1 MFRLAFA
8 LCASL
13 LISTSA
19 FADGDEPAAEPAV
32 EGAAVEG
39 AAPQQAPPTEE
50 EIAAMSAQ
58 SGIPVEMLNRLL
70 NVEWTAG
77 PTDGSV
83 GSMATVQV
91 PEGLRYTSANGTRT
105 MLEFWG
111 NPTNGSEMALI
122 EPIAEEQV
130 WSAIFEWDESGYVED
145 TGHEDL
151 DADEMLKSIRA
162 GTEQGNKLRVEMG
175 SKPLTVDGW
184 AIPPKYDPATNHL
197 IWATR
202 ASTEDGSTVNYNVRL
217 LGRRGV
223 MSAVLLT
230 DPASLDVDRLAFESL
245 LTGFGFNADHR
256 YGDFKQGDQ
265 IAKYGL
271 AALVAGGVGAAAVK
285 SGLLA
290 RFWKFIVLG
299 FVAVGGFLK
308 RFFGGGER
316 VD

>member
-1 MFRLAFA
+1 MFRLVFV

-13 LISTSA
+13 LLSTPA
-19 FADGDEPAAEPAV
+19 FAEDGAAPAEAAAPA
-32 EGAAVEG
+32 EGAAQEH
-39 AAPQQAPPTEE
+39 APPSEAD
-50 EIAAMSAQ
+50 IVAAAEQMGMA
-58 SGIPVEMLNRLL
+58 PEMLKRLMSI
-70 NVEWTAG
+70 EWTDG
-77 PTDGSV
+77 PTPGAV
-83 GSMATVQV
+83 GSMAKVQV
-91 PEGLRYTSANGTRT
+91 TEGLRYTGADGART

-111 NPTNGSEMALI
+111 NPTQGNEMALI
-122 EPIAEEQV
+122 EPITEEQV

-145 TGHEDL
+145 SGHEEL
-151 DADEMLKSIRA
+151 DADALLESIRE
-162 GTEQGNKLRVEMG
+162 GTKQGNKLRVEMG
-175 SKPLTVDGW
+175 SSPLTVDGW
-184 AIPPKYDPATNHL
+184 AIPPKYDAATNHL

-202 ASTEDGSTVNYNVRL
+202 ASSEQGSTVNYNVRL

-230 DPASLDVDRLAFESL
+230 DPASLDVDRVAFESL
-245 LTGFGFNADHR
+245 LSGFGFNDSHR
-256 YGDFKQGDQ
+256 YGDFKKGDQ
-265 IAKYGL
+265 MAKYGL

-308 RFFGGGER
+308 RIFGGGDR